1 MRALKWF
8 EARERWNLPRHQS
21 IPDNFQARKPRRNET
36 PEDQPMNFNQ
46 SSPSITASTPNVC
59 LHLAIRTPAYVNEGR
74 KRIRAAEI
82 QSPPPPLFFWSLF
95 LSACVKIGFNVFRL
109 SLFSYLLVEFFISR
123 LLLFL
128 SHVRTGDSVWW
139 SAWPLQLLHIPHNWT
154 LNSSVHSPQTKE
166 PVEARD
172 PLNVSNPF
180 SSFLWILLT
189 SFYSFLG
196 MCVYQ
201 PQPRAHSS
209 VDKWARRKWEKWS
222 PNSSCQCAN
231 WLFTDCGPGNSAGFR
246 MVAAW

>member
-1 MRALKWF
+1 MKHPKTSPWISIKARLRLQPQLRMFVYISPFALQRMWTRD
-8 EARERWNLPRHQS
+8 E
-21 IPDNFQARKPRRNET
+21 NESE
-36 PEDQPMNFNQ
+36 PQKYK
-46 SSPSITASTPNVC
+46 A
-59 LHLAIRTPAYVNEGR
+59 
-74 KRIRAAEI
+74 
-82 QSPPPPLFFWSLF
+82 PPPLFFWSLF

-109 SLFSYLLVEFFISR
+109 SLFSYLLVEVFISR